1 MTDQRPPRPSRI
13 PDFASREE
21 EAEFWDTHDFT
32 EFLDETTPVTLK
44 VSPNLRSV
52 FSIRIDRE
60 DQEEL
65 TRQAKEIGVGPST
78 LARMW
83 IKERLKQGR
92 QQPAEATS

>member
-1 MTDQRPPRPSRI
+1 MTDQPPRQSRI
-13 PDFASREE
+13 PDFQSREE
-21 EAEFWDTHDFT
+21 EAEFWDTHDLT
-32 EFLDETTPVTLK
+32 EFLDETEPVTLN

-52 FSIRIDRE
+52 FSLRLDGE

-65 TRQAKEIGVGPST
+65 ARQAKEIGVGPST

-92 QQPAEATS
+92 SRTVESPS